1 MAGQPLLIEIRTE
14 ELPPRALPRLM
25 EAFSHGINQA
35 LDDLGFL
42 AADAEGRPFATPR
55 RLAVL
60 VSDVLDRQP
69 DRKVERKGPSVAA
82 ALGADGQPTAAL
94 AGFARSCGV
103 PIAQLERRAGDKGEY
118 FVHVATHHGE
128 PLRQHLPE
136 LVENVL
142 RKLPVPKLMR
152 WGSGE
157 AQFVRPVHG
166 VVLLHGRRTV
176 PGTVLGVAS
185 TNRTLGHRFLGEGV
199 LTVRQAS
206 DYEKQL
212 TRAGRVIPHFETRRE
227 MMARALDTAAHRL
240 GAGTRWDVGRAAE
253 LVDEVACLVEFP
265 VVLVGRF
272 DAAFLEVPREC
283 LVMSMQQHQKYF
295 PVVSADNRLLNQ
307 FLFVANMKAANPRP
321 IIRGNERVLRARLS
335 DARFFYDQDRKERLE
350 ARVPRLAEVV
360 YHNRLG
366 SQLDRIERLTRLSGE
381 IARRLGADAAAAERS
396 ARLAKADLLTGMV
409 GEFPELQGVMGRYY
423 AAHDGEAPEVAVAI
437 EQHYFPRGAG
447 GELPQGGVAASVALA
462 DRLDTLTGIYG
473 IGLAPTGDKDPFG
486 LRRAALG
493 IIRILVE
500 QGLPLDVRV
509 LLGLAQGMFP
519 PGTVSESVA
528 QDLYGFLLDRLR
540 PYLRDRGYQVDEIE
554 AVLALDPGRLDQ
566 AIAQLGA
573 LQAFRTLPEADA
585 LAAANKRIRN
595 ILRQAEGVP
604 DTDPDPALLSEAAEQ
619 RLAAE
624 IAALR
629 IEVEPLF
636 ATGDYERALR
646 RLASLRPA
654 VDAFFD
660 QVLVMAEDDAVRANR
675 LALLHALGGLFL
687 RAADLSRL
695 QG

>member
-1 MAGQPLLIEIRTE
+1 
-14 ELPPRALPRLM
+14 
-25 EAFSHGINQA
+25 
-35 LDDLGFL
+35 
-42 AADAEGRPFATPR
+42 
-55 RLAVL
+55 
-60 VSDVLDRQP
+60 
-69 DRKVERKGPSVAA
+69 
-82 ALGADGQPTAAL
+82 
-94 AGFARSCGV
+94 
-103 PIAQLERRAGDKGEY
+103 
-118 FVHVATHHGE
+118 
-128 PLRQHLPE
+128 
-136 LVENVL
+136 
-142 RKLPVPKLMR
+142 
-152 WGSGE
+152 
-157 AQFVRPVHG
+157 
-166 VVLLHGRRTV
+166 
-176 PGTVLGVAS
+176 
-185 TNRTLGHRFLGEGV
+185 
-199 LTVRQAS
+199 
-206 DYEKQL
+206 
-212 TRAGRVIPHFETRRE
+212 
-227 MMARALDTAAHRL
+227 
-240 GAGTRWDVGRAAE
+240 
-253 LVDEVACLVEFP
+253 
-265 VVLVGRF
+265 
-272 DAAFLEVPREC
+272 
-283 LVMSMQQHQKYF
+283 
-295 PVVSADNRLLNQ
+295 
-307 FLFVANMKAANPRP
+307 MKAANPRH